1 MVKNNYNQKC
11 VMRIKFLIASYL
23 LVLTLL
29 PLTAMGQNPITRQNA
44 PKEEVKIP
52 PKPAKVLKVN
62 GLSNGFPLTKIDLR
76 REQKF
81 DVYCSD
87 GDYSIK
93 DVPRWCR
100 VTNKTNKGFSIS
112 AVFPNR
118 SIEDLR
124 DYIVIEGAGKKIH
137 YPIVHEGELLAEIN
151 GVTDTILNSELILD
165 VHIAMRR
172 QANSYWK
179 EKDFNR
185 SYSLYAFFYDNDGK
199 PLVNRDS
206 SAISTYRH
214 FSYQRGHSDIEL
226 SIPLY
231 KLHKTNL
238 FNNQMKVGF
247 LIKIWNE
254 QGNGNIVARRSP
266 FTLKLPEVEFFING
280 KSVSELEGLDGIFN
294 YDSGG
299 GSKHFAVKATYG
311 YSVDSIPDWC
321 YIQNKSNSGFD
332 LFCYHYNSV
341 VGRTGSVVVSS
352 AGRKIRLFISQSSYA
367 METLKRKRR

>member
-1 MVKNNYNQKC
+1 
-11 VMRIKFLIASYL
+11 MRIKFFIASYL
-23 LVLTLL
+23 LVITLL
-29 PLTAMGQNPITRQNA
+29 PLTAVGQNPITRQNA
-44 PKEEVKIP
+44 SKEEKVKKP
-52 PKPAKVLKVN
+52 AKPKPTKVLKVN
-62 GLSNGFPLTKIDLR
+62 GLSNGFPLTKIDYR

-93 DVPRWCR
+93 DIPRWCR
-100 VTNKTNKGFSIS
+100 VANKTNKGFSIRAS
-112 AVFPNR
+112 FPNR

-124 DYIVIEGAGKKIH
+124 DYIVIEGADKTIRF
-137 YPIVHEGELLAEIN
+137 PIVQEGELLAEIN

-172 QANSYWK
+172 QANSYWT
-179 EKDFNR
+179 EWYFNR
-185 SYSLYAFFYDNDGK
+185 YYFLYAFFYDNDGK

-206 SAISTYRH
+206 SAISTYGR
-214 FSYQRGHSDIEL
+214 FSYQRGHSDIGL
-226 SIPLY
+226 SIPLN

-254 QGNGNIVARRSP
+254 EGNGNIVARRSP
-266 FTLKLPEVEFFING
+266 LTLKLPEVEFSING

-294 YDSGG
+294 YDSSG
-299 GSKHFAVKATYG
+299 GSKHFVVKATYG

-321 YIQNKSNSGFD
+321 FILHKNNVGFD
-332 LFCYHYNSV
+332 LFCKPYDSV
-341 VGRTGSVVVSS
+341 VGRIGSVVVSS